1 MGTCGA
7 RRATSSAIS
16 ADQALLRS
24 AYEFRGLLE
33 SFELRAMQ
41 KLGNIQQN
49 DEPAF
54 ELAHAG
60 DVARLPFRKKIS
72 RGLDLRRRD
81 PQDLR
86 SGIYDQAHQL
96 IVQLDHQDAVLFVRL
111 NLRLAKALAQVHHR
125 NDLPAQVDHS
135 FNRFRSA
142 GHRGDLRNT
151 DDLPHRTDADAE
163 RFVSDAKADD
173 LEVFFH
179 RCVPFDYRRASAY
192 SISLSLR
199 ESFLRRPSVESRRG
213 PPSRGPC
220 WSRTTRSMLSRRFRD
235 TFTISSPPAKIS
247 L

>member
-24 AYEFRGLLE
+24 AYEFRGLPE
-33 SFELRAMQ
+33 TFELRAMQ
-41 KLGNIQQN
+41 KLRNIQQ
-49 DEPAF
+49 DD
-54 ELAHAG
+54 ELALELAYAG
-60 DVARLPFRKKIS
+60 DVARFSFREKIS

-125 NDLPAQVDHS
+125 NDLPAQVDHA

-142 GHRGDLRNT
+142 GHRSDLRNPN
-151 DDLPHRTDADAE
+151 DLAHRANAHAA
-163 RFVSDAKADD
+163 RFVSDATADD

-192 SISLSLR
+192 SISLSLLD
-199 ESFLRRPSVESRRG
+199 SFLRRPSVESRRG
-213 PPSRGPC
+213 PPRCAAC
-220 WSRTTRSMLSRRFRD
+220 WSGTKRSMLSSRLRD
-235 TFTISSPPAKIS
+235 TLRISSA
-247 L
+247 